1 VHSSPTTTK
10 RNSKTSSS
18 SLCANRDSE
27 DDDDDDDDA
36 SLLLLLLLLLLQ
48 LPTREKEKVS
58 TSLEV
63 VSFLVSPLVMCKCVN
78 CCVCFFEDVFSK
90 FLLTQLQFRK
100 RAYGVLEKKE
110 ERERE
115 RA

>member
-1 VHSSPTTTK
+1 MHSSPTTTK

-36 SLLLLLLLLLLQ
+36 SMLLLLLLLLLLQ

-63 VSFLVSPLVMCKCVN
+63 VSFLVSPLVMCKCVIVA
-78 CCVCFFEDVFSK
+78 CVFLKMFFPNFSSRN
-90 FLLTQLQFRK
+90 FS
-100 RAYGVLEKKE
+100 
-110 ERERE
+110 
-115 RA
+115 

>member
-36 SLLLLLLLLLLQ
+36 SMLLLLLLLLLQ

-63 VSFLVSPLVMCKCVN
+63 VSFLVSPLVMCKCVIVA
-78 CCVCFFEDVFSK
+78 CVFLKMFFPNFSSRN
-90 FLLTQLQFRK
+90 FS
-100 RAYGVLEKKE
+100 
-110 ERERE
+110 
-115 RA
+115 